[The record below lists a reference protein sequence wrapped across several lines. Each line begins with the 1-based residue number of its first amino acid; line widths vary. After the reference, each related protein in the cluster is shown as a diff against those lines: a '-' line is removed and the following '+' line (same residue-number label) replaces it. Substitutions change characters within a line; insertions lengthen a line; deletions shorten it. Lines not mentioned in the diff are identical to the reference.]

1 VPASCKVVYVA
12 SGASGNGSGTSWEN
26 ACTDISTGLGKCNTG
41 DEVWVAAGRYAE
53 AIEMKPGV
61 VLYGGF
67 SGQEQN
73 REERDWAVN
82 ETIIDAAGLGK
93 ATVTGADDAI
103 LDGFTLTGGEDS
115 GLYCHDSSPT
125 VTNCTITGNRSSY
138 GGGGVDCWGDSF
150 LLLDHCTITGNTT
163 ERDGGGVF
171 CDMSFPT
178 LTDCVIAENTA
189 QGGGGVACSLAS
201 CILINC
207 TILNN
212 RASVT
217 GGGGILCEDSSAT
230 LTNCLIARNAAP
242 QAGGVY
248 CRYES
253 SLEMTNCTVVDN
265 AGGGISLAG
274 RPGRVSN
281 CILWNPGTEIPS
293 YDLELIVEY
302 SCIQRGWP
310 GEGNINV
317 YPRFVDP
324 TNGDYRLQ
332 NGSPCIDRALVSAAP
347 DKDVEGR
354 SRPGSD
360 DLVDMGAYE
369 SAPEY
374 RPGEEGVSPSR
385 LYVRADA
392 AKGGDGLSWQT
403 ALPLIE
409 EAVRR
414 TWADAEI
421 WVAAG
426 TYRESVGMES
436 GVAIYGGFSGS
447 EETREERD
455 PSTINATGLNMAA
468 VTGADAI
475 LDGFTITGG
484 DNSGVYCYKASP
496 TITNC
501 TITGNTSPHGGGI
514 SCNAGSSPTLQDCT
528 IEGNTASQGG
538 GVFTDSSSPSLT
550 DCTVS
555 DNEATADGGG
565 IYCCYDSSPTLAD
578 CSITKNTAAKHG
590 GGISLCGGSFLTSTY
605 SAITENAAAQ
615 GGGMSCEEVDTRSK
629 LTSCTITRNTATEA
643 GGGLYFQ
650 GNKGDYS
657 QLRRCTISENKAID
671 SGKGGGIYCADCLD
685 YSSPDFLG
693 CPITGNSAAGD
704 GGAVYGH
711 AASPRFTNCTISENT
726 SGGNG
731 GAVCAWSVGISYSF
745 AGFARHEDWSLRD
758 SVITGNATLGNGGAV
773 YGQDSWI
780 DIFGCTLND
789 NLAYGEGGAVYV
801 EDCDVL
807 IGLGIIKRNTVNGN
821 GGAVWARNSDIN
833 MSRSIIRNNR
843 AQIEGGVMYAEESHV
858 RMSNWI
864 MTGNT
869 AGYVGGI
876 CCANGDVEMINCTMT
891 GNSGGDM
898 GGIVLK
904 NANTPNRLI
913 IDSCILWNLGA
924 EIYVAQGTAISV
936 AYSCIQDGWP
946 GRGNID
952 SDPLFVRPWD
962 GEGADV
968 HLRADS
974 PCVDAGDPY
983 PDFGQDASRPPGL
996 GTERRDMG
1004 AYGGANEGWPLDI
1017 EPKPTPTPTPPP
1029 VGVQQWR
1036 KY

>member
-1 VPASCKVVYVA
+1 
-12 SGASGNGSGTSWEN
+12 
-26 ACTDISTGLGKCNTG
+26 
-41 DEVWVAAGRYAE
+41 
-53 AIEMKPGV
+53 
-61 VLYGGF
+61 
-67 SGQEQN
+67 
-73 REERDWAVN
+73 
-82 ETIIDAAGLGK
+82 
-93 ATVTGADDAI
+93 
-103 LDGFTLTGGEDS
+103 
-115 GLYCHDSSPT
+115 
-125 VTNCTITGNRSSY
+125 
-138 GGGGVDCWGDSF
+138 
-150 LLLDHCTITGNTT
+150 
-163 ERDGGGVF
+163 
-171 CDMSFPT
+171 
-178 LTDCVIAENTA
+178 
-189 QGGGGVACSLAS
+189 
-201 CILINC
+201 
-207 TILNN
+207 
-212 RASVT
+212 
-217 GGGGILCEDSSAT
+217 
-230 LTNCLIARNAAP
+230 
-242 QAGGVY
+242 
-248 CRYES
+248 
-253 SLEMTNCTVVDN
+253 
-265 AGGGISLAG
+265 
-274 RPGRVSN
+274 
-281 CILWNPGTEIPS
+281 
-293 YDLELIVEY
+293 
-302 SCIQRGWP
+302 
-310 GEGNINV
+310 
-317 YPRFVDP
+317 
-324 TNGDYRLQ
+324 
-332 NGSPCIDRALVSAAP
+332 CIDRGLVSAAP
-347 DKDVEGR
+347 QEDIEGR

-360 DLVDMGAYE
+360 GLVDMGVYE
-369 SAPEY
+369 SAPEDK
-374 RPGEEGVSPSR
+374 PGEEGVSPSR

-392 AKGGDGLSWQT
+392 ATGGDGLSWQG
-403 ALPLIE
+403 ALPRIN
-409 EAVRR
+409 EAVRKM
-414 TWADAEI
+414 WADGEI

-731 GAVCAWSVGISYSF
+731 GAVYAWSVGVSHRFTGLPYAESWYLSDCLITANTALGKGGAVCAENSEIRMVRCTVCDNAAYDGGGAIY
-745 AGFARHEDWSLRD
+745 AGDCS
-758 SVITGNATLGNGGAV
+758 ITMGTAIMKRNITNRNGGAV
-773 YGQDSWI
+773 CG
-780 DIFGCTLND
+780 
-789 NLAYGEGGAVYV
+789 
-801 EDCDVL
+801 
-807 IGLGIIKRNTVNGN
+807 
-821 GGAVWARNSDIN
+821 RNSEMH
-833 MSRSIIRNNR
+833 MSRSIVRNNR
-843 AQIEGGVMYAEESHV
+843 AHLEGGVMWAEDSAV
-858 RMSNWI
+858 TMSNWI

-876 CCANGDVEMINCTMT
+876 CCANGDVEMTNCTMT

-898 GGIVLK
+898 GGVVLQ
-904 NANTPNRLI
+904 NANTPNRLV

-946 GRGNID
+946 GRSNID

-968 HLRADS
+968 HLRTDS

-983 PDFGQDASRPPGL
+983 PDFEQDASRPPGL
-996 GTERRDMG
+996 GTELRDMG
-1004 AYGGANEGWPLDI
+1004 AYGGANEIWPLEIDTR
-1017 EPKPTPTPTPPP
+1017 PTPTPTQTATPTPTPPP